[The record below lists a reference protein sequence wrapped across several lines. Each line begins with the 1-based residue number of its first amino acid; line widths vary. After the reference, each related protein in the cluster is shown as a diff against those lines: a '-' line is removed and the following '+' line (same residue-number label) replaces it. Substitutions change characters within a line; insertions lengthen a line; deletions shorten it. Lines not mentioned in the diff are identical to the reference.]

1 MSRVSCEPGECGGA
15 QTEPDKL
22 STSRCR
28 SSLPGDESAQGLSG
42 QVNTGR
48 TLCHHPKPSP
58 FGRFALRAVR
68 PSRGI
73 IRYAHPSGRTELRA
87 LLRYAPFLQGN
98 PVFLALLFRRAF
110 TPALLH
116 YVPIFKP

>member
-1 MSRVSCEPGECGGA
+1 VFPVSLVSVEGLKQSRTSSL
-15 QTEPDKL
+15 Q
-22 STSRCR
+22 SRCR

-58 FGRFALRAVR
+58 SGRFALRAVR

-87 LLRYAPFLQGN
+87 LLRYAPFLQA
-98 PVFLALLFRRAF
+98 PTSAAF
-110 TPALLH
+110 PH
-116 YVPIFKP
+116 